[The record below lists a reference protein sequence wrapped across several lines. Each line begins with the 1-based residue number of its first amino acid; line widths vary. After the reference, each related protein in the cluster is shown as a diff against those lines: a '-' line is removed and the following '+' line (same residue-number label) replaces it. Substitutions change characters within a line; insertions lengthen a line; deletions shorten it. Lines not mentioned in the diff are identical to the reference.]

1 MTDPET
7 EVTDPVVLADRS
19 WIEVQQNT
27 FTNWCN
33 DRLKGSGVL
42 VQDLVTDLDDGV
54 KLIVLLKRISFK
66 RVCAK

>member
-7 EVTDPVVLADRS
+7 EATDSVARADRS
-19 WIEVQQNT
+19 WIEVQLNT

-54 KLIVLLKRISFK
+54 KLIVLLKQISSK
-66 RVCAK
+66 QVCAK

>member
-1 MTDPET
+1 MTDPEP
-7 EVTDPVVLADRS
+7 EITDPVALADRS
-19 WIEVQQNT
+19 WIAVQQNT

-42 VQDLVTDLDDGV
+42 VEDLVTDLDDGV